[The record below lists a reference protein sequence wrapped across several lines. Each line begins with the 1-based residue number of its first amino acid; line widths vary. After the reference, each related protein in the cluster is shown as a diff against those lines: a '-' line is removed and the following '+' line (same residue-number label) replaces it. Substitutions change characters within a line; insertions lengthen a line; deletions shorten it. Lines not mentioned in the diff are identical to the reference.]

1 LSCPPRAA
9 AVTEIERDGERV
21 AAVIHDA
28 SLLDHP
34 ELVRAAGAAAAR
46 ALENERLDAELRAR
60 YDELRASRA
69 RLVAAGDAARRR
81 APSWL
86 WLAPLLLFAA
96 VVFAG
101 SEIRYRA
108 PVEPFL
114 ALLAALAVTKQS
126 DTAPGA
132 ARRALDVPPAPSRAP
147 MAASRTPDH
156 DQHH

>member
-1 LSCPPRAA
+1 MLSLPRWAA
-9 AVTEIERDGERV
+9 DV
-21 AAVIHDA
+21 AAYA
-28 SLLDHP
+28 FYALLTAA
-34 ELVRAAGAAAAR
+34 LAGALAPAA
-46 ALENERLDAELRAR
+46 
-60 YDELRASRA
+60 
-69 RLVAAGDAARRR
+69 RR

-114 ALLAALAVTKQS
+114 ALLAALAVTRQS

-132 ARRALDVPPAPSRAP
+132 SRGALTVLQTPSSAPT
-147 MAASRTPDH
+147 AASRTPDH

>member
-1 LSCPPRAA
+1 MLSLPRWAA
-9 AVTEIERDGERV
+9 DV
-21 AAVIHDA
+21 AAYAFYV
-28 SLLDHP
+28 LLTAA
-34 ELVRAAGAAAAR
+34 LAGALAP
-46 ALENERLDAELRAR
+46 
-60 YDELRASRA
+60 
-69 RLVAAGDAARRR
+69 AARR
-81 APSWL
+81 APRWL

-132 ARRALDVPPAPSRAP
+132 ARGALEMLRHPVAHRRRHQEHRITTSTAEPRTRPQGTRAG
-147 MAASRTPDH
+147 RTIPLPR
-156 DQHH
+156 QP